1 MKAKIEKTA
10 LELAELL
17 TKLAAHVLR
26 SGDVKPI
33 KILDADGATVAS
45 LAIEQT
51 SGSRSQ
57 P

>member
-1 MKAKIEKTA
+1 MKAKIEIEAKTA
-10 LELAELL
+10 LKLAELL

-45 LAIEQT
+45 LAIEDAKQ
-51 SGSRSQ
+51 
-57 P
+57 